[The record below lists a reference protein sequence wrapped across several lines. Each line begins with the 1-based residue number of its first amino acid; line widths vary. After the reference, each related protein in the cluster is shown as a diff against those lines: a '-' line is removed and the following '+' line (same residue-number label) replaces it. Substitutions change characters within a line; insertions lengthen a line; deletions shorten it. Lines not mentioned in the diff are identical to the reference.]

1 MENTSSFG
9 EIGASNAS
17 EVVHPDAIRPQV
29 SRRTVLRAG
38 GGSIAVA
45 LGFAGLRAATAGAAT
60 TATTPQAGTPVPTGP
75 VTVAAHWLTNPR
87 GFTWDSDGVL
97 YVALAGTGGA
107 EIVDLENIGGPGQ
120 TGASAIV
127 AKIEKST
134 PVPVASAL
142 PSTLITHERT
152 IGLAAVAI
160 LDGEL
165 YLLEDANAMGF
176 RPTGDNPDG
185 VYRVEVDGTITLV
198 ADTAAWVGANPTV
211 FKPADYN
218 PRGEVFGMVADKESL
233 WVVESNI
240 GQVLRITPDGKI
252 TRIADLSTGHPI
264 PTAPALSPNGG
275 IYVGYLTAVPYFA
288 GAAKVV
294 EVTPDGKVTDVW
306 TGLTMITAVAVDA
319 EGTLYAAEMA
329 TGNTTTPPYVAPDTG
344 KVVRRTGQS
353 SSEDVATHINYPVAL
368 AVGPDKAVYVGAPAM
383 GSTDADGYILRI
395 DVGAAA
401 SAAGPTDVR
410 SVAST
415 VGGQGLGIPTKGDFG
430 NATPADDA
438 PTAEAATT
446 PSPTVS
452 AAESTQM
459 IDMEAGDFYFKPNAV
474 AIPANTAVTI
484 AIKNVSPLPHNFSID
499 ELKVSIYMQPGETGK
514 VTIKAAP
521 GTYEYYCDLPGHKEA
536 GMFGKLTVK

>member
-1 MENTSSFG
+1 MENDSLTD
-9 EIGASNAS
+9 ANTLTL
-17 EVVHPDAIRPQV
+17 DAITTGPQL

-38 GGSIAVA
+38 GGGLAAA
-45 LGFAGLRAATAGAAT
+45 LAFAGLRAATAAPVAT
-60 TATTPQAGTPVPTGP
+60 PAGTPVPTGP
-75 VTVAAHWLTNPR
+75 VTVAARWLTNPR

-107 EIVDLENIGGPGQ
+107 EIVDLDNIGGPGQ
-120 TGASAIV
+120 TGSSSIV
-127 AKIEKST
+127 AKIEKGT

-142 PSTLITHERT
+142 PSTLITHQRT

-160 LDGEL
+160 LDNDL

-176 RPTGDNPDG
+176 RPTGDSPDG
-185 VYRVEVDGTITLV
+185 VYRVEADGTVTLV

-218 PRGEVFGMVADKESL
+218 PRGEVFGMVADKDSL

-275 IYVGYLTAVPYFA
+275 IYVGYLTAVPYFT
-288 GAAKVV
+288 GASKVV
-294 EVTPDGKVTDVW
+294 EITPDGKVTDVW

-329 TGNTTTPPYVAPDTG
+329 TDNGTTPPYVAPDTG

-368 AVGPDKAVYVGAPAM
+368 AVGPDKALYVGAPAM

-395 DVGAAA
+395 DP

-415 VGGQGLGIPTKGDFG
+415 VGGQGLGIPANGDYG

-438 PTAEAATT
+438 STVAAATT

-452 AAESTQM
+452 AAEAKQT
-459 IDMEAGDFYFKPNAV
+459 IELEAGDFYFKPNAV
-474 AIPANTAVTI
+474 SIPANTAVTF
-484 AIKNVSPLPHNFSID
+484 AIKNGSPLPHNFSID
-499 ELKVSIYMQPGETGK
+499 ELKVSIYMQPGQTGK
-514 VTIKAAP
+514 VTIKAAA
-521 GTYEYYCDLPGHKEA
+521 GTYEYYCNLPGHKEA
-536 GMFGKLTVK
+536 GMFGKMTVK

>member
-1 MENTSSFG
+1 MINKTST
-9 EIGASNAS
+9 N
-17 EVVHPDAIRPQV
+17 VVPQDV
-29 SRRTVLRAG
+29 TGPQLSRRTVLRAG
-38 GGSIAVA
+38 GGGLAAA
-45 LGFAGLRAATAGAAT
+45 LAFAGLRAATT
-60 TATTPQAGTPVPTGP
+60 TAAPESTPAPAGP
-75 VTVAAHWLTNPR
+75 VTVAARWLTNPR
-87 GFTWDSDGVL
+87 GFTWDRDGVL
-97 YVALAGTGGA
+97 HVALAGTGGA
-107 EIVDLENIGGPGQ
+107 EIVDLSNVGGPGQ
-120 TGASAIV
+120 TGNSAIV
-127 AKIEKST
+127 AKIEKDV
-134 PVPVASAL
+134 PVPVASGL
-142 PSTLITHERT
+142 PSTLITHART

-160 LDGEL
+160 LDDDL

-176 RPTGDNPDG
+176 RPTSNTPDG
-185 VYRVEVDGTITLV
+185 VYRVEADGTITLV
-198 ADTAAWVGANPTV
+198 ADTASWIESHPAV

-218 PRGEVFGMVADKESL
+218 PRGEVFGMVADAESL

-329 TGNTTTPPYVAPDTG
+329 TNNTTTPPYVAPDTG
-344 KVVRRTGQS
+344 KVVRRTGQN
-353 SSEDVATHINYPVAL
+353 SSEDVVTHVNYPVSL
-368 AVGPDKAVYVGAPAM
+368 AVGPDKALYVGAPAM

-401 SAAGPTDVR
+401 SAKEPIDVR

-415 VGGQGLGIPTKGDFG
+415 VGGQGLGIPTNGYYGD
-430 NATPADDA
+430 ATPADDA
-438 PTAEAATT
+438 PTQAAATTT

-452 AAESTQM
+452 AAESTQT
-459 IDMEAGDFYFKPNAV
+459 IEMEAGDFYFKPNDV
-474 AIPANTAVTI
+474 SIPANTAVTF
-484 AIKNVSPLPHNFSID
+484 AIKNGSPLPHNFSID

-514 VTIKAAP
+514 VTIKAAA
-521 GTYEYYCDLPGHKEA
+521 GTFEYYCDLPGHKEA